1 MVLGFKKQF
10 VPKILDGAK
19 IHTIREDKTRR
30 WKKGME
36 IHFATGVRTKD
47 YDQFKG
53 GECTMVQEIKMNPST
68 GEVLVERHGQF
79 FPLSDYYKAKLIE
92 QDGFDSEDEF
102 WEWFNEPFEGVLI
115 HWTNYFYA

>member
-1 MVLGFKKQF
+1 MILGFKKQF

-47 YDQFKG
+47 YEQFKG
-53 GECTMVQEIKMNPST
+53 GKCTNVQEVVINPHSKT
-68 GEVLVERHGQF
+68 VNVLTDNGWWRLTRKQL
-79 FPLSDYYKAKLIE
+79 PLFA
-92 QDGFDSEDEF
+92 QNDGFDTLEDF
-102 WEWFNEPFEGVLI
+102 WKWFDKPFRGVII
-115 HWTNYFYA
+115 HWTDLRY